1 MTTPEKVSKTQLA
14 AILGV
19 TKGRISQM
27 VALGMPVDPDGRVNL
42 AAARRWVDAN
52 IARPDPV
59 VSDTYQQAR
68 LINMIFSGKL
78 LRLEYQNRSGRMVD
92 RDAVRQRIDAHLA
105 AIRASLDQFVDGISP
120 AIAAET
126 DRRKVHALMR
136 AEITK
141 ELHRLSAILGGR
153 ADTGQS
159 PKD

>member
-1 MTTPEKVSKTQLA
+1 MTTPERVSKTQLA
-14 AILGV
+14 TILGV
-19 TKGRISQM
+19 TKGRVSQM
-27 VALGMPVDPDGRVNL
+27 LALGLPVDPDGRVDL

-78 LRLEYQNRSGRMVD
+78 LRLEYLTRSGRMVE
-92 RDAVRQRIDAHLA
+92 REQVRQRIQEHLA
-105 AIRASLDQFVDGISP
+105 AIRSSLDQFVDDISP

-136 AEITK
+136 TEITK

-153 ADTGQS
+153 AGTP
-159 PKD
+159 PKQ